1 MRNMLIRT
9 AKTFFAAFLAA
20 AATGVA
26 AMAETGFTGGE
37 TAFVSLVLSGIAAG
51 ITAVLNL
58 PFVKKFF
65 KNYGE
70 KEEAK

>member
-1 MRNMLIRT
+1 MRNILIRT

-37 TAFVSLVLSGIAAG
+37 TALYRSYFRGVAAG
-51 ITAVLNL
+51 ITAILNL

-65 KNYGE
+65 KDYGE
-70 KEEAK
+70 KEETK